1 MKRLLIGFLFANFV
15 FCAFAAGIPES
26 VSPESGRSN
35 PTDVPRKD
43 RIMGAIM
50 GVLIGDALGVG
61 SHWYYD
67 LKALKKDFGPWISD
81 YSDPQ
86 PNGAT
91 RHVDIH
97 KHRYEEGVRA
107 GDVSQTGQLII
118 MLLESVAEKGTYDR
132 KDFSSRV
139 DKLFEMLDGTRY
151 SGRYTDVAIRET
163 WKHRHDGT
171 GWDDPKVGCNHITS
185 EAAQMNTIL
194 AALYYK
200 DATRLIK
207 EAYRNTKLFYYND
220 IPITD
225 SVSYAL
231 VVSGLINDVGLINPK
246 AYIPYE
252 GLTKYFYSID
262 RGSIPYF
269 PLLDSPTQLEN
280 TFFDP
285 EITFEPPHLISKV
298 YGMHCGIQQLLPASY
313 YLIHRYP
320 DNFEKAVLAAIN
332 GGGNGMARAALT
344 GGMSGAMVGLKG
356 IPDRFIKGLKDHK
369 RLLKLAEK
377 VAELAVK

>member
-1 MKRLLIGFLFANFV
+1 MKRLLIIFLFTGLIFSV
-15 FCAFAAGIPES
+15 FTVGVGEGAGSETKKSYPAE
-26 VSPESGRSN
+26 
-35 PTDVPRKD
+35 VPKKD
-43 RIMGAIM
+43 RIMGTIM

-61 SHWYYD
+61 CHWYYD
-67 LKALKKDFGPWISD
+67 LEKLKKDCGAWISD
-81 YSDPQ
+81 YSDPK
-86 PNGAT
+86 PDSSSYW
-91 RHVDIH
+91 VKVH
-97 KHRYEEGVRA
+97 KLRYEEGVRA
-107 GDVSQTGQLII
+107 GDVSQTGQFYI
-118 MLLESVAEKGTYDR
+118 MLLESIAEKGDYDR
-132 KDFSSRV
+132 KDFTSRV
-139 DKLFEMLDGTRY
+139 DEFFKTIDGNAY
-151 SGRYTDVAIRET
+151 SGRYSDVAIRET

-377 VAELAVK
+377 VAELAEK

>member
-1 MKRLLIGFLFANFV
+1 
-15 FCAFAAGIPES
+15 
-26 VSPESGRSN
+26 
-35 PTDVPRKD
+35 
-43 RIMGAIM
+43 MGAIM

-61 SHWYYD
+61 CHWYYD
-67 LKALKKDFGPWISD
+67 LENLKKDCGEWISD
-81 YSDPQ
+81 YSDPK
-86 PNGAT
+86 PDGSS
-91 RHVDIH
+91 HWVKVH
-97 KHRYEEGVRA
+97 KLRYEKGVRA
-107 GDVSQTGQLII
+107 GDVSQTGQLYI
-118 MLLESVAEKGTYDR
+118 MLLESIAEKGAYDR
-132 KDFSSRV
+132 KDFTSRV
-139 DKLFEMLDGTRY
+139 DKFFETLDGTRH
-151 SGRYTDVAIRET
+151 SGRYTDVAIRHT
-163 WKHRHDGT
+163 WKHRHEGI
-171 GWDDPKVGCNHITS
+171 GWDDPKVGSNHITS

-200 DATRLIK
+200 DATRLVK
-207 EAYRNTKLFYYND
+207 EAYRNTTLFYYND

-225 SVSYAL
+225 SISYAI
-231 VVSGLINDVGLINPK
+231 VVSGLINDVGLINDK
-246 AYIPYE
+246 IYLPYE

-262 RGSIPYF
+262 WDTLDQYA
-269 PLLDSPTQLEN
+269 PLLDSPTQIET
-280 TFFDP
+280 TFCDP

-369 RLLKLAEK
+369 RLLELAEK
-377 VAELAVK
+377 VAELAAK